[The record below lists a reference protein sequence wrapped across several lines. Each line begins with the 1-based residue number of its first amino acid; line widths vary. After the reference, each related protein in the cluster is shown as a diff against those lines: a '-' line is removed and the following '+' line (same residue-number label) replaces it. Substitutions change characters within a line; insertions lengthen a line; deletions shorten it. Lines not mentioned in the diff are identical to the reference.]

1 MQVAE
6 GLGWGRN
13 SVVASRIALV
23 AVVATGLVYG
33 IPWVFFAYPFPGVA
47 VIAAVLTA
55 MCALAISALFG
66 LRHQRTRR
74 RTDLLVASLFGAI
87 ALIEAV
93 LPLLAQIELNTANF
107 AFWARFTSRTFV
119 AVGLLVIAWIPE
131 RVDRRRT
138 FKVVVVSASSI
149 ALAAVLWTAIW
160 IATLPTSVNEA
171 TDSGD
176 ALVTNGL
183 VLGFRLLTTALLL
196 VAAFGL
202 ARKARLLSDPVL
214 DWLAGGVVLLATARA
229 HDFIFP
235 SLHNDWLTTGD
246 ILRLF
251 AEWVILFGL
260 LQEVHVVWRRRGD
273 DARAQERRAL
283 AAELHDGLAQELA
296 YVTMQTAL
304 AELEPSGNHIA
315 RAHAAAE
322 RALSETRLRIEEYRQ
337 TDRVP
342 LDRIIARVARDV
354 ETRFGCDVVLDLREM
369 RVRENTAHELG
380 RVACEALTNATRHG
394 SAKHIEVHL
403 DARGGRVLLT
413 INDDGTGIIDLTR
426 AEQSRSSFGL
436 TSMRERAERL
446 GGNCSITS
454 SATGGTSIAI
464 EVPRR

>member
-1 MQVAE
+1 
-6 GLGWGRN
+6 L
-13 SVVASRIALV
+13 
-23 AVVATGLVYG
+23 
-33 IPWVFFAYPFPGVA
+33 GVA
-47 VIAAVLTA
+47 
-55 MCALAISALFG
+55 
-66 LRHQRTRR
+66 
-74 RTDLLVASLFGAI
+74 
-87 ALIEAV
+87 
-93 LPLLAQIELNTANF
+93 NF
-107 AFWARFTSRTFV
+107 VFWSRFTLRTFV
-119 AVGLLVIAWIPE
+119 AIGLCVTAWLPE

-138 FKVVVVSASSI
+138 FKVIAVSAS
-149 ALAAVLWTAIW
+149 AVAVTAVLWTAIW
-160 IATLPTSVNEA
+160 IATLPASVNEA

-176 ALVTNGL
+176 ALATDPL
-183 VLGFRLLTTALLL
+183 VLGFRLLSMALLL
-196 VAAFGL
+196 AAALGL
-202 ARKARLLSDPVL
+202 ARKARALGDPVF

-246 ILRLF
+246 ILRLI

-260 LQEVHVVWRRRGD
+260 LREVHVVWRRRGD

-304 AELEPSGNHIA
+304 AELEPSNGKHIA

-342 LDRIIARVARDV
+342 LDRVIARVARDV

-369 RVRENTAHELG
+369 RVREHTAHELG
-380 RVACEALTNATRHG
+380 RVACEALTNASRHG
-394 SAKHIEVHL
+394 SAKNIEVHL

-413 INDDGTGIIDLTR
+413 IDDDGTGIIDLTR
-426 AEQSRSSFGL
+426 AEKGRSSFGL

-446 GGNCSITS
+446 GGYCSITA